1 MRQRTV
7 QAGVAVAVWIGG
19 TFLGAGRLGWARGW
33 AAVALYFAGIAA
45 IGVVE
50 KRYNPGLFAARAN
63 FRHKDTKWF
72 DKIFFPL
79 MLPLTFLEPAVAGTD
94 AGCARCSSLPF
105 VLLYPGA
112 VLVALASALFAWVVT
127 VNPFAETT
135 VRIQTDRGHKV
146 ITRGPY
152 HFVRHP
158 MYLGALLLY
167 IGLPMVWGSRWAA
180 AMSVAVLAL
189 FIWRTAME
197 DGTLRRELA
206 GYQEYAAQTRFRL
219 LPGIW

>member
-19 TFLGAGRLGWARGW
+19 TFLGAGRLGWTRGW
-33 AAVALYFAGIAA
+33 AAVALYFAGVAA

-50 KRYNPGLFAARAN
+50 QRYNPGLSAARAR
-63 FRHKDTKWF
+63 FRRQDTRWF

-79 MLPLTFLEPAVAGTD
+79 MLPLTFLEPAGAD
-94 AGCARCSSLPF
+94 AGCARCSSLAF
-105 VLLYPGA
+105 ALLYPGA
-112 VLVALASALFAWVVT
+112 VLVALASALFAWVVA

-152 HFVRHP
+152 RIVRHP
-158 MYLGALLLY
+158 MYVGAMLLY

-180 AMSVAVLAL
+180 EMSAAVIVL
-189 FIWRTAME
+189 FAWRTAME